1 MTNPPNFTVIV
12 IAVSPV
18 IRMGLSAML
27 DDNPKLTVVK
37 SGSDIDSLTDEII
50 ELRPDIVLLDW
61 NSRDFESISQSQQF
75 ISATII
81 LVNELED
88 IDFGAILNAGVKGIL
103 PQTSTESEII
113 AAVKAVASGLV
124 VLHPEII
131 DNLQLQKST
140 NSQQQTDINS
150 IQTLTPR
157 EIEILQML
165 TPGLSNK
172 AIAKQ
177 LNISDHTVKFHV
189 SSIFQK
195 LHVSTRTEAVA
206 VGVRLGLIM
215 L

>member
-1 MTNPPNFTVIV
+1 MTNSPVYTVIV
-12 IAVSPV
+12 VAVSPV

-37 SGSDIDSLTDEII
+37 SGSDIDSLTDDII
-50 ELRPDIVLLDW
+50 QLQPDVVLLDW
-61 NSRDFESISQSQQF
+61 NSSDFESISQSKQF

-81 LVNELED
+81 LLNELED
-88 IDFGAILNAGVKGIL
+88 IDFGAILNVGVKGIL
-103 PQTSTESEII
+103 PQTSSESEII

-124 VLHPEII
+124 VLHPEVI
-131 DNLQLQKST
+131 DNLQLQKSR
-140 NSQQQTDINS
+140 NLQQQTDINS
-150 IQTLTPR
+150 IQSLTPR

-195 LHVSTRTEAVA
+195 LNVSTRTEAVA

>member
-1 MTNPPNFTVIV
+1 MSNSPVYTVIV

-37 SGSDIDSLTDEII
+37 SGSDIDSLSDEII
-50 ELRPDIVLLDW
+50 ELQPDIVLLDW
-61 NSRDFESISQSQQF
+61 NSSDFESISLSQQF

-88 IDFGAILNAGVKGIL
+88 IDFGAILNVGVKGIL

-124 VLHPEII
+124 VLHPEVI
-131 DNLQLQKST
+131 DNLQLQKSA
-140 NSQQQTDINS
+140 NLRQQADINS

-172 AIAKQ
+172 AIAQQ

-189 SSIFQK
+189 SSIFQQLK
-195 LHVSTRTEAVA
+195 VSTRNESEA

>member
-103 PQTSTESEII
+103 PQTSTESESI

-150 IQTLTPR
+150 IQ
-157 EIEILQML
+157 
-165 TPGLSNK
+165 
-172 AIAKQ
+172 
-177 LNISDHTVKFHV
+177 
-189 SSIFQK
+189 
-195 LHVSTRTEAVA
+195 
-206 VGVRLGLIM
+206 
-215 L
+215 

>member
-1 MTNPPNFTVIV
+1 M
-12 IAVSPV
+12 
-18 IRMGLSAML
+18 
-27 DDNPKLTVVK
+27 
-37 SGSDIDSLTDEII
+37 
-50 ELRPDIVLLDW
+50 
-61 NSRDFESISQSQQF
+61 
-75 ISATII
+75 
-81 LVNELED
+81 
-88 IDFGAILNAGVKGIL
+88 
-103 PQTSTESEII
+103 
-113 AAVKAVASGLV
+113 
-124 VLHPEII
+124 LHPEVI

-140 NSQQQTDINS
+140 NLQQQTDIKS

-177 LNISDHTVKFHV
+177 LNISDHTVKFHI

-195 LHVSTRTEAVA
+195 LNVSTRTEAVA

>member
-1 MTNPPNFTVIV
+1 
-12 IAVSPV
+12 
-18 IRMGLSAML
+18 
-27 DDNPKLTVVK
+27 
-37 SGSDIDSLTDEII
+37 DIDSLTDEII

-88 IDFGAILNAGVKGIL
+88 IDFGAILNAGVKGVL

-113 AAVKAVASGLV
+113 AAVETVASGLV
-124 VLHPEII
+124 VLHPEVI

-140 NSQQQTDINS
+140 NLQQQADIKS

-195 LHVSTRTEAVA
+195 LNVSTRTEAVA

>member
-1 MTNPPNFTVIV
+1 MTNSPVYTVIV
-12 IAVSPV
+12 VAVSPV

-27 DDNPKLTVVK
+27 DDNPELTVVK
-37 SGSDIDSLTDEII
+37 SGSDIGSFTDDII
-50 ELRPDIVLLDW
+50 LLQPDVVLLDW
-61 NSRDFESISQSQQF
+61 NSNDFESISQSQQF

-81 LVNELED
+81 LLNELED
-88 IDFGAILNAGVKGIL
+88 IDFGAILNSGVKGIL

-124 VLHPEII
+124 VLHPEVIE
-131 DNLQLQKST
+131 NLQLQKST
-140 NSQQQTDINS
+140 NLQQQTDIKS

-195 LHVSTRTEAVA
+195 LNVSTRTEAVA

>member
-1 MTNPPNFTVIV
+1 MSNSPIYTVIV
-12 IAVSPV
+12 IAISPV

-27 DDNPKLTVVK
+27 EDNRELMVVK

-50 ELRPDIVLLDW
+50 ELQPDVVLLDW
-61 NSRDFESISQSQQF
+61 NSSDFESISQSQQF

-81 LVNELED
+81 LLNELED
-88 IDFGAILNAGVKGIL
+88 IDFKAILNAGVKGIL

-131 DNLQLQKST
+131 NNLQLQTPT
-140 NSQQQTDINS
+140 NLQPQIDIKF

-195 LHVSTRTEAVA
+195 LNVSTRTEAVA

>member
-1 MTNPPNFTVIV
+1 MSNSPIYTVIV

-37 SGSDIDSLTDEII
+37 SGSDIDSLTDEFI
-50 ELRPDIVLLDW
+50 ELQPDIVLLDW
-61 NSRDFESISQSQQF
+61 NSSDFESISQSEQF
-75 ISATII
+75 LSATII
-81 LVNELED
+81 LLNELED

-103 PQTSTESEII
+103 LQTSSESEII

-131 DNLQLQKST
+131 DNLQLQKSA
-140 NSQQQTDINS
+140 NFQQQADIKS

-172 AIAKQ
+172 VIAKQ
-177 LNISDHTVKFHV
+177 LNISDHTVKFHI

-195 LHVSTRTEAVA
+195 LNVSTRTEAVA

>member
-1 MTNPPNFTVIV
+1 MSNSPIYTVIV

-27 DDNPKLTVVK
+27 EDNRELTVVK

-50 ELRPDIVLLDW
+50 ELQPDVVLLDW
-61 NSRDFESISQSQQF
+61 NSSDFESISQSQQF
-75 ISATII
+75 LSATII
-81 LVNELED
+81 LLNELED

-103 PQTSTESEII
+103 LQTSSESEII

-124 VLHPEII
+124 VLHPEVI

-140 NSQQQTDINS
+140 NLQQQTDIKS

-177 LNISDHTVKFHV
+177 LNISDHTVKFHI

-195 LHVSTRTEAVA
+195 LNVSTRTEAVA

>member
-1 MTNPPNFTVIV
+1 MSNSPIYTVIV
-12 IAVSPV
+12 IAISPV

-27 DDNPKLTVVK
+27 EDNRELTVVK

-50 ELRPDIVLLDW
+50 ELQPDVVLLDW
-61 NSRDFESISQSQQF
+61 NSSDFESISQSQQF

-81 LVNELED
+81 LLNELED
-88 IDFGAILNAGVKGIL
+88 IDFKAILNARVKGIL

-131 DNLQLQKST
+131 NNLQLQTPT
-140 NSQQQTDINS
+140 NLQPQIDIKF

-195 LHVSTRTEAVA
+195 LNVSTRTEAVA

>member
-1 MTNPPNFTVIV
+1 MTNSPIYTVIV

-27 DDNPKLTVVK
+27 DDNPKLNMVK
-37 SGSDIDSLTDEII
+37 SGSDIDSLSDEII
-50 ELRPDIVLLDW
+50 QLQPDVVLFDW
-61 NSRDFESISQSQQF
+61 NSSDYESISQSQQF

-81 LVNELED
+81 FLSELED
-88 IDFGAILNAGVKGIL
+88 INLGAILNAGVKGIL

-113 AAVKAVASGLV
+113 AAVEAVASGLV
-124 VLHPEII
+124 VLHPEVI
-131 DNLQLQKST
+131 DNLQLQKQT
-140 NSQQQTDINS
+140 NLQEKSDINS
-150 IQTLTPR
+150 QTLTPR
-157 EIEILQML
+157 EIEVLQML

-172 AIAKQ
+172 AIAQQ

-195 LHVSTRTEAVA
+195 LNVSTRTEAVA
-206 VGVRLGLIM
+206 VGVRSGLIM

>member
-1 MTNPPNFTVIV
+1 MYNSPVYTVIV

-37 SGSDIDSLTDEII
+37 GGSDIDSLTDEVM
-50 ELRPDIVLLDW
+50 ELQADVVLLDW
-61 NSRDFESISQSQQF
+61 NSSDFESISQSKQF

-81 LVNELED
+81 LLNELED

-113 AAVKAVASGLV
+113 AAVEAVASGLV

-131 DNLQLQKST
+131 DNLQLQKTT
-140 NSQQQTDINS
+140 NLQQQVGINS
-150 IQTLTPR
+150 IETLTPR

-177 LNISDHTVKFHV
+177 LSISDHTVKFHV

-195 LHVSTRTEAVA
+195 LNVSTRTEAVA

>member
-1 MTNPPNFTVIV
+1 MSNSPIYTVIV
-12 IAVSPV
+12 IAISPV

-27 DDNPKLTVVK
+27 EDNLELTVVK

-50 ELRPDIVLLDW
+50 ELQPDVVLLDW
-61 NSRDFESISQSQQF
+61 NSSDFESISQSQQF

-81 LVNELED
+81 LLNELED
-88 IDFGAILNAGVKGIL
+88 IDFKAILNAGVKGIL

-131 DNLQLQKST
+131 NNLQLQTPT
-140 NSQQQTDINS
+140 NLQPQIDIKF

-195 LHVSTRTEAVA
+195 LNVSTRTEAVA

>member
-140 NSQQQTDINS
+140 NLQQQADIKS

-195 LHVSTRTEAVA
+195 LNVSTRTEAVA

>member
-1 MTNPPNFTVIV
+1 MTNSPIYTVIV

-27 DDNPKLTVVK
+27 DDNPKLTVIK
-37 SGSDIDSLTDEII
+37 SGTDIDSLTDEII
-50 ELRPDIVLLDW
+50 QLQPDVVLLDW
-61 NSRDFESISQSQQF
+61 NSSDFESISQSEQF

-81 LVNELED
+81 LLNELED

-113 AAVKAVASGLV
+113 AAVEAVASGLV
-124 VLHPEII
+124 VLHPEVI
-131 DNLQLQKST
+131 DNLQLQKTT
-140 NSQQQTDINS
+140 NLQQQAGINS

-195 LHVSTRTEAVA
+195 LNVSTRTEAVA

>member
-1 MTNPPNFTVIV
+1 MSNSPIYTVIV

-27 DDNPKLTVVK
+27 DDNSKLTVVK

-61 NSRDFESISQSQQF
+61 NSSDFESISLSQQF
-75 ISATII
+75 FSATII
-81 LVNELED
+81 LLNELED

-103 PQTSTESEII
+103 LQTSSESEII

-131 DNLQLQKST
+131 DNLQLQKSA
-140 NSQQQTDINS
+140 NFQQQADIKS

-172 AIAKQ
+172 VIAKQ
-177 LNISDHTVKFHV
+177 LNISDHTVKFRI

-195 LHVSTRTEAVA
+195 LNVSTRTEAVA

>member
-1 MTNPPNFTVIV
+1 MSSSSIYTVIV

-37 SGSDIDSLTDEII
+37 GGSDIDSLTDEVM
-50 ELRPDIVLLDW
+50 ELQADVVLLDW
-61 NSRDFESISQSQQF
+61 NSSDFESISQSEQF

-81 LVNELED
+81 LLNELED

-113 AAVKAVASGLV
+113 AAVEAVASGLV
-124 VLHPEII
+124 VLHPEVI
-131 DNLQLQKST
+131 DNLQLQKTT
-140 NSQQQTDINS
+140 NLQQQVGINS
-150 IQTLTPR
+150 IETLTPR

-195 LHVSTRTEAVA
+195 LNVSTRTEAVA

>member
-1 MTNPPNFTVIV
+1 MYNSPVYTVIV

-37 SGSDIDSLTDEII
+37 SGSDIDSLTDEVM
-50 ELRPDIVLLDW
+50 ELQADVVLLDW
-61 NSRDFESISQSQQF
+61 NSSDFESISQSEQF

-81 LVNELED
+81 LLNELED

-113 AAVKAVASGLV
+113 AAVEAVASGLV
-124 VLHPEII
+124 VLHPEVI
-131 DNLQLQKST
+131 DNLQLQKT
-140 NSQQQTDINS
+140 PNLQQAGINS
-150 IQTLTPR
+150 IEQTLTPR

-195 LHVSTRTEAVA
+195 LNVSTRTEAVA

>member
-1 MTNPPNFTVIV
+1 MSNSPIYTVIV

-27 DDNPKLTVVK
+27 DDNPELTVVK
-37 SGSDIDSLTDEII
+37 SGSDIDSFTDDII
-50 ELRPDIVLLDW
+50 LLQPDVVLLDW
-61 NSRDFESISQSQQF
+61 NSNDFESISQSQQF

-81 LVNELED
+81 LLNELED
-88 IDFGAILNAGVKGIL
+88 IDFGAILNSGVKGIL

-124 VLHPEII
+124 VLHPEVIE
-131 DNLQLQKST
+131 NLQLQKST
-140 NSQQQTDINS
+140 NLQQQTDIKS

>member
-1 MTNPPNFTVIV
+1 MSSSSIYTVIV

-61 NSRDFESISQSQQF
+61 NSKDFESISQSQQF

-140 NSQQQTDINS
+140 NFQQQADLNS
-150 IQTLTPR
+150 IQSLTPR

-165 TPGLSNK
+165 APGLSNK

-177 LNISDHTVKFHV
+177 LNISDHTVKFHL

-195 LHVSTRTEAVA
+195 LNVSTRTEAVA

>member
-1 MTNPPNFTVIV
+1 MYNSPVYTVIV

-37 SGSDIDSLTDEII
+37 GGSDIDSLTDEVM
-50 ELRPDIVLLDW
+50 ELQADVVLLDW
-61 NSRDFESISQSQQF
+61 NSSDFESISQSKQF

-81 LVNELED
+81 LLNELED

-113 AAVKAVASGLV
+113 AAVEAVASGLV

-131 DNLQLQKST
+131 DNLQLQKTT
-140 NSQQQTDINS
+140 NLQQQVGINS
-150 IQTLTPR
+150 IETLTPR

-195 LHVSTRTEAVA
+195 LNVSTRTEAVA

>member
-1 MTNPPNFTVIV
+1 MTNSPVYTVIV
-12 IAVSPV
+12 VAVSPV

-27 DDNPKLTVVK
+27 DDNPELTVVK
-37 SGSDIDSLTDEII
+37 SGSDIDSLTDDII
-50 ELRPDIVLLDW
+50 QLQPDVVLLDW
-61 NSRDFESISQSQQF
+61 NSSDFESISQSKQF

-81 LVNELED
+81 LLNELED
-88 IDFGAILNAGVKGIL
+88 IDFGAILNAGVKVIL
-103 PQTSTESEII
+103 QQTSSESEII

-131 DNLQLQKST
+131 DNLQLQKSA
-140 NSQQQTDINS
+140 NFQQQADIKS

-177 LNISDHTVKFHV
+177 LNISDHTVKFHI

-195 LHVSTRTEAVA
+195 HHVSTRTEAVA
-206 VGVRLGLIM
+206 VGVRLGLF
-215 L
+215 LL

>member
-1 MTNPPNFTVIV
+1 MSNSPIYTVIV

-27 DDNPKLTVVK
+27 DDNSKLTVVK

-61 NSRDFESISQSQQF
+61 NSSDFESISLSQQF
-75 ISATII
+75 FSATII
-81 LVNELED
+81 LLNELED

-103 PQTSTESEII
+103 LQTSSESEII

-131 DNLQLQKST
+131 DNLQLQKSA
-140 NSQQQTDINS
+140 NFQQQADIKS

-172 AIAKQ
+172 VIAKQ
-177 LNISDHTVKFHV
+177 LNISDHTVKFHI

-195 LHVSTRTEAVA
+195 LNVSTRTEAVA